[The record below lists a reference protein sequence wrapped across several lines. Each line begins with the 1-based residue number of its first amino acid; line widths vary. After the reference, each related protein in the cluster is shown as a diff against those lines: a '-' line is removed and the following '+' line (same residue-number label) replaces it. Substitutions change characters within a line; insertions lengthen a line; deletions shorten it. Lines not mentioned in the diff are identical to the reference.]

1 MSINGFTMPTMTALD
16 GGLWQ
21 LAFDWSVPF
30 KLPDCRRG
38 RVTINAGFVT
48 DGASV
53 PRMAWFLAGHPM
65 ESPRIVAA
73 LAHDWL
79 YASHVTDRKTADE
92 IYAAILRA
100 VGRASWRVAVE
111 YAALRAFGASAW
123 HEHDLEAQYIRYEG
137 RLDWDETNSFGRV
150 AEGPV
155 NDYEPILMS

>member
-1 MSINGFTMPTMTALD
+1 MSINGLTMPTMTALYA
-16 GGLWQ
+16 GLWQ
-21 LAFDWSVPF
+21 LASDWSVPF
-30 KLPDCRRG
+30 KLPDGRRG
-38 RVTINAGFVT
+38 RVMVYAGFVT

-79 YASHVTDRKTADE
+79 YASHATDRKTADE

-111 YAALRAFGASAW
+111 YAALLRFGESAW
-123 HEHDLEAQYIRYEG
+123 HEHDDEAKYIRDGG
-137 RLDWDETNSFGRV
+137 RLDWD
-150 AEGPV
+150 
-155 NDYEPILMS
+155 

>member
-1 MSINGFTMPTMTALD
+1 
-16 GGLWQ
+16 
-21 LAFDWSVPF
+21 
-30 KLPDCRRG
+30 
-38 RVTINAGFVT
+38 
-48 DGASV
+48 
-53 PRMAWFLAGHPM
+53 MAWLLAGHPM

-79 YASHVTDRKTADE
+79 YASHATDRKTADE

-123 HEHDLEAQYIRYEG
+123 REHDLEAQYIRDEG

>member
-1 MSINGFTMPTMTALD
+1 MSINGLTMPTVTALYS
-16 GGLWQ
+16 GFWQ

-30 KLPDCRRG
+30 KLPDGRRG
-38 RVTINAGFVT
+38 RVTVYAGFVT

-111 YAALRAFGASAW
+111 YAALHKFGASAW
-123 HEHDLEAQYIRYEG
+123 HEHDYEAKYIRDGG
-137 RLDWDETNSFGRV
+137 RLDWD
-150 AEGPV
+150 
-155 NDYEPILMS
+155 

>member
-1 MSINGFTMPTMTALD
+1 MSINGLTMPTMTALY
-16 GGLWQ
+16 GGFWQ

-30 KLPDCRRG
+30 KLPDGRCG
-38 RVTINAGFVT
+38 RVTVYAGFVT

-79 YASHVTDRKTADE
+79 YASHVTDRETADK

-100 VGRASWRVAVE
+100 VGRASWRVYVE
-111 YAALRAFGASAW
+111 YAALRRFGEAAW
-123 HEHDLEAQYIRYEG
+123 HEHDYEAKYIRDGG
-137 RLDWDETNSFGRV
+137 RLDWD
-150 AEGPV
+150 
-155 NDYEPILMS
+155 

>member
-1 MSINGFTMPTMTALD
+1 MSINGLTMPTMTALY
-16 GGLWQ
+16 GGFWQ

-30 KLPDCRRG
+30 KLPDGRRG
-38 RVTINAGFVT
+38 RVTVYAGFVT

-79 YASHVTDRKTADE
+79 YASHATDRKTADE

-111 YAALRAFGASAW
+111 YAALRRFGESAW
-123 HEHDLEAQYIRYEG
+123 HEHD
-137 RLDWDETNSFGRV
+137 DESPLTRG
-150 AEGPV
+150 A
-155 NDYEPILMS
+155 

>member
-1 MSINGFTMPTMTALD
+1 MSINGLTMPTMTALY
-16 GGLWQ
+16 GGFWQ

-30 KLPDCRRG
+30 EIPDCRRG
-38 RVTINAGFVT
+38 RVTVYAGFVT

-100 VGRASWRVAVE
+100 AGRASWRVAVE
-111 YAALRAFGASAW
+111 YAALRRFGESAW
-123 HEHDLEAQYIRYEG
+123 HEHDDEDKYIRDGG
-137 RLDWDETNSFGRV
+137 RLDWD
-150 AEGPV
+150 
-155 NDYEPILMS
+155 

>member
-30 KLPDCRRG
+30 ELPDGRRG
-38 RVTINAGFVT
+38 RVTVYAGFVT

-65 ESPRIVAA
+65 ESPRIIAA

-79 YASHVTDRKTADE
+79 YASHATDRKTSDE

-111 YAALRAFGASAW
+111 YAALRRFGESAW
-123 HEHDLEAQYIRYEG
+123 HGHDDEAKYIRYEG
-137 RLDWDETNSFGRV
+137 RLDWD
-150 AEGPV
+150 
-155 NDYEPILMS
+155 

>member
-1 MSINGFTMPTMTALD
+1 MSINGLTMPTVTARY
-16 GGLWQ
+16 GGFWQ

-30 KLPDCRRG
+30 KLPDGRRG
-38 RVTINAGFVT
+38 RVMVYAGLVT

-79 YASHVTDRKTADE
+79 YASHATDRKTADE

-111 YAALRAFGASAW
+111 YAALRRFGESAW
-123 HEHDLEAQYIRYEG
+123 HEHDDEAKYIRDGG
-137 RLDWDETNSFGRV
+137 RLDWD
-150 AEGPV
+150 
-155 NDYEPILMS
+155 

>member
-1 MSINGFTMPTMTALD
+1 MSINGLTMPTVTALY
-16 GGLWQ
+16 GGFWQ

-38 RVTINAGFVT
+38 RVTVYAGFVT

-111 YAALRAFGASAW
+111 YAALRRFGESAW
-123 HEHDLEAQYIRYEG
+123 HEHDYEAKYIRDGG
-137 RLDWDETNSFGRV
+137 RLDWD
-150 AEGPV
+150 
-155 NDYEPILMS
+155 

>member
-1 MSINGFTMPTMTALD
+1 MSINGLTMPTMTALEC
-16 GGLWQ
+16 GFWQ

-30 KLPDCRRG
+30 ELPDGRRG
-38 RVTINAGFVT
+38 RVTVYAGFVT

-79 YASHVTDRKTADE
+79 YASHATDRKTADE

-111 YAALRAFGASAW
+111 YAALRRFGESAW
-123 HEHDLEAQYIRYEG
+123 HEHDDAAKYIRDEG

>member
-1 MSINGFTMPTMTALD
+1 MSINGLTMPTMTALYA
-16 GGLWQ
+16 GLWQ

-30 KLPDCRRG
+30 KLPDGLRG
-38 RVTINAGFVT
+38 RVMVYAGFVT

-123 HEHDLEAQYIRYEG
+123 REHDLEAQYIRDEG
-137 RLDWDETNSFGRV
+137 RLDWD
-150 AEGPV
+150 
-155 NDYEPILMS
+155 

>member
-1 MSINGFTMPTMTALD
+1 MSINGLTMPTMTALD

-30 KLPDCRRG
+30 KLPDGRRG
-38 RVTINAGFVT
+38 RVMVYAGLVT

-79 YASHVTDRKTADE
+79 YASHATDRKTADE

-123 HEHDLEAQYIRYEG
+123 REHDLEAQYIRDEG
-137 RLDWDETNSFGRV
+137 RLDWDSTNSFGRV

>member
-1 MSINGFTMPTMTALD
+1 MSINGFTMPTMTALY
-16 GGLWQ
+16 GGFWQ

-30 KLPDCRRG
+30 KLPDGRRG
-38 RVTINAGFVT
+38 RVTVYAGFVT

-100 VGRASWRVAVE
+100 VGRASWRVYVE
-111 YAALRAFGASAW
+111 YVALRRFGEAAW
-123 HEHDLEAQYIRYEG
+123 HEHDFEAKYIRDGG
-137 RLDWDETNSFGRV
+137 RLDWD
-150 AEGPV
+150 
-155 NDYEPILMS
+155 